1 MRISDWSSDV
11 CSSDLTDYCGAVW
24 IPEKEAMNSTKNM
37 SYVNSASPMVSVG
50 IPTFNRPV
58 SLNKTLDNIRKQSYK
73 NLEIIVS
80 DNSSDDLRVGKI
92 IKEKDRKS
100 TRLNSS
106 H

>member
-1 MRISDWSSDV
+1 
-11 CSSDLTDYCGAVW
+11 
-24 IPEKEAMNSTKNM
+24 MNSIKNM

-92 IKEKDRKS
+92 IKEHALYDNRIKSFRKDENIGEVANFEFVQIGRA
-100 TRLNSS
+100 
-106 H
+106 HV